1 MMSNPGHFPSK
12 NNRILYHDPITS
24 EACAAIVVKVHP
36 DGSVN
41 LVFFTEEGAFNNK
54 MNVPWGPGIMGS
66 YWFRSENGPKGDW
79 AE

>member
-1 MMSNPGHFPSK
+1 
-12 NNRILYHDPITS
+12 
-24 EACAAIVVKVHP
+24 VVKVHP